1 MADTPAKAPDL
12 SDFFA
17 KKSKKKIKATNLN
30 TATNTAKPE
39 ESQKKKAT
47 EEEDEWK
54 EEEVATITMQVAAAG
69 KLMREE
75 EKQDSEEAA
84 ACRWKPQSNK
94 EVSAIKDARDEKRFP
109 TLSRATKSSNIT
121 IGENEATVNI
131 KTSVNVFATLMEDG
145 DDSDEDDAPKKPS
158 SIAPA
163 RVQKKKGERE
173 TAAIEREKEKYGV
186 ADKPTKKKIKKEKD
200 ADEEDDEDD
209 EDAEE
214 EAEEAE
220 APKRK
225 KKKAKEEVDEEKPES
240 EDDKAE
246 DLKIV
251 PDMEACKAKY
261 EDRKKPFPPK
271 PLPRSEMQEEKEN
284 RPKQQVGGGKK
295 KKKGGM
301 AGFDD
306 EEDNGKKKL
315 QEVYAWNPDDEE
327 D

>member
-1 MADTPAKAPDL
+1 MAAPEL

-39 ESQKKKAT
+39 ETQKKKTT

-54 EEEVATITMQVAAAG
+54 EEEVSLPTMQVAAAG

-75 EKQDSEEAA
+75 EKKEEEEAA
-84 ACRWKPQSNK
+84 ACRWKPQPNK

-121 IGENEATVNI
+121 IGDEEAKVNI
-131 KTSVNVFATLMEDG
+131 KTSVNVFAALDG
-145 DDSDEDDAPKKPS
+145 EHSSEDDAPKKPS
-158 SIAPA
+158 SIVPA

-186 ADKPTKKKIKKEKD
+186 ADKPTKKKTKAAAKD
-200 ADEEDDEDD
+200 ADDEDDEDD

-220 APKRK
+220 AEAPKK
-225 KKKAKEEVDEEKPES
+225 KKASKKAKEEVDEEKPEPKKD
-240 EDDKAE
+240 EAE

-261 EDRKKPFPPK
+261 ESRKKPFPPK

-301 AGFDD
+301 AGWDD

-315 QEVYAWNPDDEE
+315 LEVYAWRPEDEE